1 MKKELTFHIDNLAY
15 SFNIDNKLEQTLIKF
30 LSTEKNIETR
40 ELLLA
45 YIRLGQEHTLLK
57 NELEKISDLLPDV

>member
-15 SFNIDNKLEQTLIKF
+15 SFNIDEKLEKNLIKF
-30 LSTEKNIETR
+30 LSTEENVETR

-45 YIRLGQEHTLLK
+45 YIRLGQEHTLLQ
-57 NELEKISDLLPDV
+57 NELEKISELLPSI